1 MKRIGKFL
9 MIFAVAM
16 TLLPINARA
25 AELLIPV
32 GKIVGLQLS
41 DNTVTVAAFD
51 DVLGAEARTAG
62 LKIGDE
68 IVQIDTTTIDC
79 TEDVRRALE
88 GCDGDAEL
96 IVRRGNRR
104 CTVTVPTRQS
114 DSGPRLGVYLRQGI
128 AGIGTITFYDPDT
141 HRFGALGHGVSG
153 LDGTQLLML
162 QSGYLVRASVAEVRT
177 GTRGTPGELHG
188 IFDVTDAVGTV
199 EKNTACGIFG
209 TLSQPK
215 PGEAVQ
221 TAPASAVTT
230 GAAEILSNVD
240 GEQVQRFSI
249 RIDRV
254 DPDAKNGRNL
264 LITVTDEALLAKTG
278 GIVQGMSGSPVMQ
291 DGKLVGAVTHVF
303 VSDPCKGFGI
313 SIYDMLE
320 TAGIREQAA

>member
-9 MIFAVAM
+9 AIFAVTM

-25 AELLIPV
+25 TELLIPV

-51 DVLGAEARTAG
+51 DILGAEARTAG

-88 GCDGDAEL
+88 NCDGDAEL

-141 HRFGALGHGVSG
+141 HKFGALG
-153 LDGTQLLML
+153 T
-162 QSGYLVRASVAEVRT
+162 
-177 GTRGTPGELHG
+177 
-188 IFDVTDAVGTV
+188 
-199 EKNTACGIFG
+199 
-209 TLSQPK
+209 
-215 PGEAVQ
+215 
-221 TAPASAVTT
+221 ASATPR
-230 GAAEILSNVD
+230 E
-240 GEQVQRFSI
+240 
-249 RIDRV
+249 
-254 DPDAKNGRNL
+254 
-264 LITVTDEALLAKTG
+264 
-278 GIVQGMSGSPVMQ
+278 
-291 DGKLVGAVTHVF
+291 
-303 VSDPCKGFGI
+303 VSC
-313 SIYDMLE
+313 
-320 TAGIREQAA
+320 T

>member
-9 MIFAVAM
+9 TIFAVAM

-162 QSGYLVRASVAEVRT
+162 QSGYLVRASVAAERH
-177 GTRGTPGELHG
+177 GEHGYRHRGTSAEHAAGRLRRDEAGL
-188 IFDVTDAVGTV
+188 
-199 EKNTACGIFG
+199 ERRTAAHRLRRRHPHRRSRHFVHSQRRYATGVFCGNSEN
-209 TLSQPK
+209 LSKRQDRRAK
-215 PGEAVQ
+215 
-221 TAPASAVTT
+221 S
-230 GAAEILSNVD
+230 AAEGD
-240 GEQVQRFSI
+240 
-249 RIDRV
+249 
-254 DPDAKNGRNL
+254 GRN
-264 LITVTDEALLAKTG
+264 AAGSHG
-278 GIVQGMSGSPVMQ
+278 GHCAG
-291 DGKLVGAVTHVF
+291 HVRKPHF
-303 VSDPCKGFGI
+303 AGRQAGRRRDPC
-313 SIYDMLE
+313 
-320 TAGIREQAA
+320 AGERSDYGVRDFY

>member
-1 MKRIGKFL
+1 M
-9 MIFAVAM
+9 
-16 TLLPINARA
+16 
-25 AELLIPV
+25 
-32 GKIVGLQLS
+32 QLS

-141 HRFGALGHGVSG
+141 RRFGALGHGVSG

-278 GIVQGMSGSPVMQ
+278 GIVQGMSGSPILQ
-291 DGKLVGAVTHVF
+291 NGKLVGAVTHVL
-303 VSDPCKGFGI
+303 VNDPTMGYGVLI
-313 SIYDMLE
+313 ENMLE
-320 TAGIREQAA
+320 MAK

>member
-1 MKRIGKFL
+1 MRRAEKMKRIGKFL
-9 MIFAVAM
+9 TIFAVAM

-141 HRFGALGHGVSG
+141 HRFGALGHGVSNTKG
-153 LDGTQLLML
+153 NLLRMK
-162 QSGYLVRASVAEVRT
+162 SGDAYDAAVLTVKKGKHGYRH
-177 GTRGTPGELHG
+177 RGTSAEHAPGRLRRDEAGL
-188 IFDVTDAVGTV
+188 
-199 EKNTACGIFG
+199 ERRTAAHRLRRRHPHRRSRHFVHSQRRYATGVFCGNSEN
-209 TLSQPK
+209 LSKRQDRRAK
-215 PGEAVQ
+215 
-221 TAPASAVTT
+221 S
-230 GAAEILSNVD
+230 AAEGD
-240 GEQVQRFSI
+240 
-249 RIDRV
+249 
-254 DPDAKNGRNL
+254 GRN
-264 LITVTDEALLAKTG
+264 AA
-278 GIVQGMSGSPVMQ
+278 GSHR
-291 DGKLVGAVTHVF
+291 GH
-303 VSDPCKGFGI
+303 C
-313 SIYDMLE
+313 
-320 TAGIREQAA
+320 AGHGSEL

>member
-9 MIFAVAM
+9 TIFAVAM

-104 CTVTVPTRQS
+104 
-114 DSGPRLGVYLRQGI
+114 GLGSICG
-128 AGIGTITFYDPDT
+128 
-141 HRFGALGHGVSG
+141 
-153 LDGTQLLML
+153 
-162 QSGYLVRASVAEVRT
+162 RASPESAPSPFMTRIPT
-177 GTRGTPGELHG
+177 GSARW
-188 IFDVTDAVGTV
+188 VT
-199 EKNTACGIFG
+199 
-209 TLSQPK
+209 
-215 PGEAVQ
+215 
-221 TAPASAVTT
+221 ASAT
-230 GAAEILSNVD
+230 
-240 GEQVQRFSI
+240 Q
-249 RIDRV
+249 
-254 DPDAKNGRNL
+254 K
-264 LITVTDEALLAKTG
+264 
-278 GIVQGMSGSPVMQ
+278 
-291 DGKLVGAVTHVF
+291 
-303 VSDPCKGFGI
+303 GI
-313 SIYDMLE
+313 SC
-320 TAGIREQAA
+320 A

>member
-1 MKRIGKFL
+1 MRVERGGHEAEFL
-9 MIFAVAM
+9 VM
-16 TLLPINARA
+16 P
-25 AELLIPV
+25 E
-32 GKIVGLQLS
+32 K
-41 DNTVTVAAFD
+41 
-51 DVLGAEARTAG
+51 TA
-62 LKIGDE
+62 
-68 IVQIDTTTIDC
+68 
-79 TEDVRRALE
+79 
-88 GCDGDAEL
+88 
-96 IVRRGNRR
+96 
-104 CTVTVPTRQS
+104 
-114 DSGPRLGVYLRQGI
+114 SGYRLGILVRDHI
-128 AGIGTITFYDPDT
+128 AGIGTVTYYDPVSLQY
-141 HRFGALGHGVSG
+141 GALGHGVSG

-162 QSGYLVRASVAEVRT
+162 QSGYLVRASVAEVQT

-240 GEQVQRFSI
+240 CEQVQRFSI

-278 GIVQGMSGSPVMQ
+278 GIVQGMSGSPILQ
-291 DGKLVGAVTHVF
+291 NGKLVGAVTHVL
-303 VSDPCKGFGI
+303 VNDPTMGYGI
-313 SIYDMLE
+313 FIDNMLD
-320 TAGIREQAA
+320 AAK

>member
-9 MIFAVAM
+9 TIFAVAM

-104 CTVTVPTRQS
+104 CTLTVPTRQS

-141 HRFGALGHGVSG
+141 HRFGALGHGVSNTKG
-153 LDGTQLLML
+153 NLLRMK
-162 QSGYLVRASVAEVRT
+162 SGDAYDAAVLTVKRASA
-177 GTRGTPGELHG
+177 GNRG
-188 IFDVTDAVGTV
+188 
-199 EKNTACGIFG
+199 
-209 TLSQPK
+209 S
-215 PGEAVQ
+215 
-221 TAPASAVTT
+221 
-230 GAAEILSNVD
+230 
-240 GEQVQRFSI
+240 
-249 RIDRV
+249 
-254 DPDAKNGRNL
+254 
-264 LITVTDEALLAKTG
+264 
-278 GIVQGMSGSPVMQ
+278 
-291 DGKLVGAVTHVF
+291 
-303 VSDPCKGFGI
+303 
-313 SIYDMLE
+313 
-320 TAGIREQAA
+320 

>member
-1 MKRIGKFL
+1 MALCLLLALCCQTLAAGRTLVPGGYTVGIKLYAEGL
-9 MIFAVAM
+9 MVTEVEPDAPAQ
-16 TLLPINARA
+16 RA
-25 AELLIPV
+25 
-32 GKIVGLQLS
+32 GLRRG
-41 DNTVTVAAFD
+41 
-51 DVLGAEARTAG
+51 DVILTAG
-62 LKIGDE
+62 GKKTASAQALLDSIQSAE
-68 IVQIDTTTIDC
+68 PIV
-79 TEDVRRALE
+79 VRVERGGHE
-88 GCDGDAEL
+88 AEFL
-96 IVRRGNRR
+96 
-104 CTVTVPTRQS
+104 VTPEKTA
-114 DSGPRLGVYLRQGI
+114 SGYRLGILVRDHI
-128 AGIGTITFYDPDT
+128 AGIGTVTYYDPVSQQY
-141 HRFGALGHGVSG
+141 GALGHGVSG

-162 QSGYLVRASVAEVRT
+162 QSGYLVRASVAEVQT

-278 GIVQGMSGSPVMQ
+278 GIVQGMSGSPILQ
-291 DGKLVGAVTHVF
+291 NGKLVGAVTHVL
-303 VSDPCKGFGI
+303 VNDPTMGYGVLI
-313 SIYDMLE
+313 ENMLE
-320 TAGIREQAA
+320 MAK

>member
-9 MIFAVAM
+9 TIFAVAM

-141 HRFGALGHGVSG
+141 HRFGALGHGVSNTKG
-153 LDGTQLLML
+153 NLLRMKSGDAYDAAVLTVKKGKCGEPGQLKGTANTDT
-162 QSGYLVRASVAEVRT
+162 VI
-177 GTRGTPGELHG
+177 GELLRNTPQG
-188 IFDVTDAVGTV
+188 VFGVTKRGWKGEPLPTASEEDIHTGKAAILSTV
-199 EKNTACGIFG
+199 SGDTPREY
-209 TLSQPK
+209 S
-215 PGEAVQ
+215 V
-221 TAPASAVTT
+221 
-230 GAAEILSNVD
+230 EILK
-240 GEQVQRFSI
+240 I
-249 RIDRV
+249 YPKDRT
-254 DPDAKNGRNL
+254 DGRNL
-264 LITVTDEALLAKTG
+264 LLKVTDETLLEATG
-278 GIVQGMSGSPVMQ
+278 GIVQGMSGSPIIQ
-291 DGKLVGAVTHVF
+291 DGKLVGAVTHVL
-303 VSDPCKGFGI
+303 VTDPTTGYGI
-313 SIYDMLE
+313 FIENMLDA
-320 TAGIREQAA
+320 AG